1 MAWRY
6 YLQRAL
12 TDVWLDREAQLE
24 QVDISWVLTGPG
36 SMTAHIPADLALA
49 VGIDGRPLFD
59 VWSTIVYAEKDGEI
73 RWGGLLNA
81 MNDAENGEKDLTF
94 ISFSG
99 YPKGRIYTG
108 EYRLYQAD
116 AFDIIR
122 YIWNWIQFDPFGDLG
137 VILSSGL
144 SGVTIGTEDPG
155 PRPVQAEGES
165 LTAFQNRLL
174 SWQTL
179 RNEPYELAWWNTPDC
194 GSEIDQ
200 LLTEAGAEYVEV
212 HLWANEEKTAVS
224 HQIFMFRP
232 GAVIQPPVDPTVAP
246 AITSTWDQVNVGMS
260 GANGHGIGGMTTSYV
275 ADEWMLA
282 VTFDTGDPNLWW
294 QYKLVGVN
302 KNTGEKTRES
312 AGFGRYESTIA
323 GIVAYAGYFA
333 VMRSYSRV
341 PGTWDGWFIDYW
353 DSNLN
358 YIRSTFINNLPPPT
372 QVKPAFG
379 FNYIEN
385 QFMVAYADGANSTL
399 QFYTDLSAGASINVG
414 SVDVINT
421 FANIGN
427 SAIGYVAR
435 GNFDFGGGRIIYG
448 ISGNNMFVC
457 TLGGDRLGDS
467 QRFRRAED
475 AWVSGGTWDGSNF
488 YTINNL
494 GVISKYSSLKEG
506 HEGPVTATYTW
517 YDDNALGGTH
527 ETKPSPIGNGNIVRR
542 AWNRITTPQ
551 PPEAWNVF
559 SNDAA
564 KKARVYLSNSASVAR
579 RQAATI
585 HQSPWLVA
593 VTNTDYSAG
602 TLEPTTNT
610 FSGLD
615 LNSYPVG
622 ARRFDLRFVEGEN
635 IVVPPLPT
643 SDGEAYANYVV
654 AVGAGEERHTL
665 REDAARIDGRLR
677 RDAVVPLKD
686 TYSPSLL
693 KLTAQVYLDRVQN
706 IMTFDTLEVFDH
718 PNAPVGSWQLGDEIF
733 VQTHSTSEKIHSWAK
748 VIGWSFNPDDENIA
762 QITVLR
768 LI

>member
-12 TDVWLDREAQLE
+12 TDVWLDREAQLD

-36 SMTAHIPADLALA
+36 SMTAKINADLALA
-49 VGIDGRPLFD
+49 TGIDGKPLFD
-59 VWSTIVYAEKDGEI
+59 VWSTLVYAEKDGEI
-73 RWGGLLNA
+73 RWGGVLDVI
-81 MNDAENGEKDLTF
+81 NDAENGEKDLTF

-116 AFDIIR
+116 AFDIVR
-122 YIWNWIQFDPFGDLG
+122 YIWNWLQSDTYGNID
-137 VILSSGL
+137 VIVSSGL

-155 PRPVQAEGES
+155 PKPVQGAGE
-165 LTAFQNRLL
+165 TAAAYSNRLL

-194 GSEIDQ
+194 GSEIDS

-212 HLWANEEKTAVS
+212 HMWADEAQTIVN
-224 HQIFMFRP
+224 HHIYMYRP
-232 GAVIQPPVDPTVAP
+232 GAVIQPPTDPTIPPGLV
-246 AITSTWDQVNVGMS
+246 SGWDQIDIGMS
-260 GANGHGIGGMTTSYV
+260 PYNGHGIGGMTTSYA
-275 ADEWMLA
+275 ADEWVVA
-282 VTFDTGDPNLWW
+282 VTFDTGDPDLWW

-302 KNTGEKTRES
+302 KNTGAMTRES
-312 AGFGRYESTIA
+312 APFGRYESAIC
-323 GIVAYAGYFA
+323 GIVAYAGYFI

-341 PGTWDGWFIDYW
+341 PGSFDGWFIDYW
-353 DSNLN
+353 SSNFD
-358 YIRSTFINNLPPPT
+358 YIRSTFVNNLPT
-372 QVKPAFG
+372 NIKPAFG

-385 QFMVAYADGANSTL
+385 NFMCSYADGANSVNN
-399 QFYTDLSAGASINVG
+399 FYTDLSAGASINVS
-414 SVDVINT
+414 SVSVINT

-427 SAIGYVAR
+427 SAMGYVAR
-435 GNFDFGGGRIIYG
+435 GNFDYGDGRIIYG

-457 TLGGDRLGDS
+457 TLYGDRMGDG
-467 QRFRRAED
+467 QKFRRADD

-488 YTINNL
+488 YTINNV
-494 GVISKYSSLKEG
+494 GVISKYSALKDG
-506 HEGPVTATYTW
+506 YEGPAKVTYTW
-517 YDDNALGGTH
+517 YDDNVLGGTH
-527 ETKPSPIGNGNIVRR
+527 ETKPSPVGNGNIVRR
-542 AWNRITTPQ
+542 AFNRVTTPQ

-564 KKARVYLSNSASVAR
+564 KKVRVYLTNGAGTR
-579 RQAATI
+579 YAAFVINNT
-585 HQSPWLVA
+585 PWAGVI
-593 VTNTDYSAG
+593 TTTTYSA
-602 TLEPTTNT
+602 TTEPTFNS
-610 FSGLD
+610 FSTLD
-615 LNSYPVG
+615 LNSYPIG

-635 IVVPPLPT
+635 IVVPPLPQR
-643 SDGEAYANYVV
+643 DGEAYANYVL
-654 AVGAGEERHTL
+654 AVGAGEDRHTL
-665 REDAARIDGRLR
+665 REEAARIDGRLR

-718 PNAPVGSWQLGDEIF
+718 PNAEVGAWQLGDEIF
-733 VQTHSTSEKIHSWAK
+733 VQTHSTSEKINSWAK
-748 VIGWSFNPDDENIA
+748 VVGWSFKPDNEDIA
-762 QITVLR
+762 RITVLR